1 MKSTDGRTANKA
13 KPVVQRAEVA
23 MERDVVRG
31 LEMDASEVERA
42 LLMDENREAIDAV
55 VGEEYAQYL
64 RRLALEA
71 SQVRSRG
78 GKRVLIL
85 PGILGSTLAVGK
97 DTVWFDPIDIARGK
111 LKLLSLDE
119 GASDV
124 TSNGVFWPTYAEL
137 YLRLRIGGFRPEYYH
152 FDWRKPIVDAGKR
165 LADLI
170 EKSASSSQPV
180 SLVAHSMG
188 GLVSRAA
195 LKMLGTK
202 AKSLIS
208 ETVLLGTPN
217 FGSYAPA
224 MVMTGDY
231 PTVLWVERPDLLNPS
246 GTLIKDV
253 FSTFIGLA
261 EMMPEIGQTG
271 GVDLFDVNA
280 YPSQQR
286 AVRKEVLKKSNG
298 LQSRLAEGSD
308 AIWMFAGVG
317 LETVVGMND
326 FANRSY
332 RSRRPRSLMAW
343 NSRWIARLS

>member
-64 RRLALEA
+64 RQLALEA

-231 PTVLWVERPDLLNPS
+231 SP
-246 GTLIKDV
+246 
-253 FSTFIGLA
+253 
-261 EMMPEIGQTG
+261 Q
-271 GVDLFDVNA
+271 
-280 YPSQQR
+280 
-286 AVRKEVLKKSNG
+286 KS
-298 LQSRLAEGSD
+298 RTAC
-308 AIWMFAGVG
+308 
-317 LETVVGMND
+317 
-326 FANRSY
+326 
-332 RSRRPRSLMAW
+332 PR
-343 NSRWIARLS
+343 